1 MKFIQEFGSELF
13 RLPFS
18 GLFLTLGAYQL
29 ASVLARRLGSPTWAN
44 PVLIAIAIVV
54 GTLEITRT
62 NYSTYFD
69 TAKFIHL
76 LLGPT
81 VVALAIPLYNNL
93 RLIQGCALP
102 ILCGVTAGGASAA
115 ASAVSIGWIL
125 GAPKTI
131 ILSLAPKS
139 VTTAI
144 AMRVSEQIGGLPEVT
159 AVLVIL
165 TGILGAMITLPILQV
180 ARLDCLRS
188 CGLAAGVAGHGIGS
202 AHMLS
207 LDETA
212 GAFAGL
218 GMGLCG
224 VLTGILMPS
233 IFAILH

>member
-1 MKFIQEFGSELF
+1 MKFVQEFGSEFF

-18 GLFLTLGAYQL
+18 GLFLTLGAYRL
-29 ASVLARRLGSPTWAN
+29 ALVLARRLGSPTWAN
-44 PVLIAIAIVV
+44 PVLIAIGIVV
-54 GTLEITRT
+54 GTLDITRT
-62 NYSTYFD
+62 DYSRYLETS
-69 TAKFIHL
+69 KFIHL
-76 LLGPT
+76 LLGPA

-93 RLIQGCALP
+93 RLIQGSALA

-115 ASAVSIGWIL
+115 ASALGIAWVF
-125 GAPKTI
+125 GAPKAI
-131 ILSLAPKS
+131 IFSLAPKS
-139 VTTAI
+139 VTTPI

-165 TGILGAMITLPILQV
+165 TGILGAMITLPVLRI
-180 ARLDCLRS
+180 ARLDCLKCS
-188 CGLAAGVAGHGIGS
+188 GLAAGVAGHGIAS

-224 VLTGILMPS
+224 ILTGILMPS
-233 IFAILH
+233 IFAILR

>member
-1 MKFIQEFGSELF
+1 MKIIQEFGSELF

-93 RLIQGCALP
+93 RLIQGCALA
-102 ILCGVTAGGASAA
+102 ILCGVTAGGAAAA
-115 ASAVSIGWIL
+115 ASAVSIASIS

-165 TGILGAMITLPILQV
+165 TGILSAMITLPILQV
-180 ARLDCLRS
+180 ARLDCLR
-188 CGLAAGVAGHGIGS
+188 CTGLAAGVAGHGIGS

-224 VLTGILMPS
+224 ILTGILMPS
-233 IFAILH
+233 IFAILR